1 MLPAEAGTQQAHGH
15 GRDVTI
21 KLMLS

>member
-15 GRDVTI
+15 GMDVTI